1 MFSFGVEQVIYPRY
15 WFIHHIMQG
24 CARGNDRVRGVYLG
38 LLLAFA
44 VTAFCGVFRRSLR
57 TYVKHSRI
65 AGGIAGIAAAAT
77 AAFCGGM
84 RRERYGK
91 SCWPFA
97 FCLCFYGVLLFFC
110 FAFEEFLL
118 ARFLELCVPSPFAF
132 FAETFCVLSAGLR
145 WHAGVLTD
153 LTIVVSFA

>member
-97 FCLCFYGVLLFFC
+97 FCLCFYGVLQIFFFALLLRSFCWPVSWNCACLRLLLFLQRLSAC
-110 FAFEEFLL
+110 YLL
-118 ARFLELCVPSPFAF
+118 AFAGMLV
-132 FAETFCVLSAGLR
+132 C
-145 WHAGVLTD
+145 
-153 LTIVVSFA
+153 